1 MRSGGEWKSRGS
13 GGISTGDPLG
23 EDYGRGGEKD
33 IECWGCKVG
42 RIGYERGPES
52 ITGERK

>member
-13 GGISTGDPLG
+13 EGISTGDPLG